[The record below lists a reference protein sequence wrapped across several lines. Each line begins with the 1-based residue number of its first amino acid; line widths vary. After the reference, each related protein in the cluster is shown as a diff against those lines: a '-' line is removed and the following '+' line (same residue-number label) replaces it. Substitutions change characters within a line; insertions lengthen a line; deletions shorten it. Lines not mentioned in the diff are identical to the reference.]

1 MSLPKK
7 IKNTSSTDKNT
18 GFGTNA
24 TSYGGRLVNKDGS
37 PNLKKTGVGI
47 FERYSWFHTMLT
59 MRSLH
64 FFLIILVFYIIV
76 NLIFT
81 AIYYLI
87 GVEHL
92 NGIVANTTSEKL
104 YEAFFFST
112 QTFTTVGYGRVSP
125 TGFTINAVSSFQAL
139 IGLLSFAVATGLMYG
154 RFSLP
159 KAYVKFSEKALIT
172 PYEGITGLMVRLAPY
187 KNTSALTDT
196 EAKITLA
203 LIVEE
208 NGKSSNQFF
217 NLPLETTKINAL
229 ALSWTLVHP
238 INEESPLFNFTKE
251 DFAKAKGEIL
261 IYIKAFDDT
270 FSNSVIAR
278 TSYTFDE
285 VVYGYKFVP
294 MYNRD
299 NTGQTT
305 ILHLEMLN
313 KCNKVD
319 MPKNDAV
326 NDKSHKPT

>member
-1 MSLPKK
+1 MASQKK
-7 IKNTSSTDKNT
+7 IKQDLETTPNT
-18 GFGTNA
+18 GFGINA
-24 TSYGGRLVNKDGS
+24 SSYGGRLLNKDGS
-37 PNLKKTGVGI
+37 PNIRKTGVG
-47 FERYSWFHTMLT
+47 FLEKFSWFHSMLT
-59 MRSLH
+59 MRSIH
-64 FFLIILVFYIIV
+64 FFFIILCFYIIV

-81 AIYYLI
+81 GIYCFI

-92 NGIVANTTSEKL
+92 NGITADTTAQKL

-125 TGFTINAVSSFQAL
+125 TGFAINAVSSFQAL

-159 KAYVKFSEKALIT
+159 KAYIKFSEKALIS
-172 PYEGITGLMVRLAPY
+172 PYEDITGLMVRFAPF
-187 KNTSALTDT
+187 KNTSALTDV

-203 LIVEE
+203 LIIEE

-217 NLPLETTKINAL
+217 NLSLETSKINAL

-238 INEESPLFNFTKE
+238 INEESPIYNFTEE
-251 DFAKAKGEIL
+251 DFVNAKGEIL

-270 FSNSVIAR
+270 FSNSVVAR

-285 VVYGYKFVP
+285 VVYGYKFTP

-299 NTGQTT
+299 DTGQTT
-305 ILHLEMLN
+305 VLHLEKLHTYS
-313 KCNKVD
+313 KIS
-319 MPKNDAV
+319 MPKN
-326 NDKSHKPT
+326 NGSNET

>member
-1 MSLPKK
+1 MSLLKK
-7 IKNTSSTDKNT
+7 IKDNASSDKNT

-24 TSYGGRLVNKDGS
+24 SSYGGRLINKDGS

-47 FERYSWFHTMLT
+47 FEKYSWFHTMLT
-59 MRSLH
+59 MRSMH
-64 FFLIILVFYIIV
+64 FFLIILAFYIIV

-92 NGIVANTTSEKL
+92 NGIAANTTTEKL

-125 TGFTINAVSSFQAL
+125 TGFIINAVSSFQAL

-159 KAYVKFSEKALIT
+159 KAYIKFSEKALIT
-172 PYEGITGLMVRLAPY
+172 PFEGITGLMIRLAPY
-187 KNTSALTDT
+187 KKTSALTDT

-203 LIVEE
+203 LIVED

-217 NLPLETTKINAL
+217 NLALETTKINAL

-238 INEESPLFNFTKE
+238 INEDSPLFNFTE
-251 DFAKAKGEIL
+251 QDFAKAKGEIL

-285 VVYGYKFVP
+285 VAYGYKFVP

-299 NTGQTT
+299 DTGQTT
-305 ILHLEMLN
+305 VLHLEKLN
-313 KCNKVD
+313 TCIKVD
-319 MPKNDAV
+319 M
-326 NDKSHKPT
+326 